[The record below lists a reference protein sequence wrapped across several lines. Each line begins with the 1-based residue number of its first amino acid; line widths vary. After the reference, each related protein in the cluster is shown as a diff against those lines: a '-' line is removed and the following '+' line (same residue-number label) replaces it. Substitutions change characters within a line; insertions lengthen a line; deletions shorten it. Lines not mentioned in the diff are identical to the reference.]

1 MLRVRLWPMLFWLCA
16 GMKELAD
23 YVLKNAPA
31 GNIDAAL
38 EKFIQYSEKKRLGLH
53 LGRAK
58 GQTIEDSV
66 RKGLEGLPEGA
77 PAAVLELGCHAGDGT
92 LSILSALK
100 YRPGS
105 TIISTEGNE
114 EWLAA
119 AKRVVAHASQGQD
132 VRWIP
137 VEEKGPDIQ
146 RLLGTLQAQGIERLD
161 SMVFDHEEDLF
172 LPDLQT
178 ILQQKLLRIGGTVQ
192 VDNVKR
198 KARALAKYMEFVG
211 TGRNGFSTEVL
222 SVSDP
227 YPDSIAISQWLGTPE
242 L

>member
-1 MLRVRLWPMLFWLCA
+1 M
-16 GMKELAD
+16 
-23 YVLKNAPA
+23 
-31 GNIDAAL
+31 
-38 EKFIQYSEKKRLGLH
+38 
-53 LGRAK
+53 RAFV
-58 GQTIEDSV
+58 SV
-66 RKGLEGLPEGA
+66 VPGAKKGLEGLPEGA

-198 KARALAKYMEFVG
+198 FRAPWS
-211 TGRNGFSTEVL
+211 FSG
-222 SVSDP
+222 
-227 YPDSIAISQWLGTPE
+227 A
-242 L
+242 